1 MTAESAPVM
10 AGAQRPG
17 IITFIGVL
25 LYIKAALAAVA
36 SIAAFVARGS
46 NEAAQAGLSDDI
58 LLTAGITEGIAAL
71 LLLLV
76 AMNLMGGSRGARFFV
91 ALVVGIRLALVVWV
105 MLTHHTGGYL
115 WNGIIATAFALF
127 ILWALYGDQRSEEYF
142 EGQR

>member
-36 SIAAFVARGS
+36 SVAAFVARGS

-76 AMNLMGGSRGARFFV
+76 AMNLMSGSRGARFFV

-115 WNGIIATAFALF
+115 WNGIIAAAFALF